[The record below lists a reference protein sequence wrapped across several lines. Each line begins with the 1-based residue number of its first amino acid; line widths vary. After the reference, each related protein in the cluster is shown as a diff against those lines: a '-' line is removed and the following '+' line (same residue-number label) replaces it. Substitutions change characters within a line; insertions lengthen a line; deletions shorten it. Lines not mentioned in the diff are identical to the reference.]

1 MKVNWPERI
10 WINSPL
16 RAWVQRREMD
26 FFERAKRLLPGSV
39 VLEIG
44 CGRGKGVD
52 LVHAW
57 FHPLRVDGI
66 DIDPRMIRLAKKGFR
81 NKARGSSFF
90 FVADAQNL
98 PYPDACMDA
107 VFNFGIIHHLEDW
120 EKGIREIARVLVLDG
135 LFYFEEIY
143 PPLYANFLFRRLV
156 AHPTEDRF
164 HGEQF
169 RAALSVQGLRLLPGF
184 KENRFGILGVAQ
196 KDDA

>member
-16 RAWVQRREMD
+16 RAWVQRREIG

-52 LVHAW
+52 LVHAR
-57 FHPLRVDGI
+57 FHPLRVDAI
-66 DIDPRMIRLAKKGFR
+66 DIDPLMIRLAKKGFR
-81 NKARGSSFF
+81 DKARGSSFF

-120 EKGIREIARVLVLDG
+120 GKGIGEIARVLVPNG

-156 AHPTEDRF
+156 AHPTENRF

-169 RAALSVQGLRLLPGF
+169 RAALSSVGLRLLPGF
-184 KENRFGILGVAQ
+184 KESRFAILGIAQ
-196 KDDA
+196 KDSA